1 MLLVGLAV
9 TAQAACG
16 ESASSISDAEVLDLP
31 DAAEDAE
38 APAEPEVRDA
48 LPARDAGA
56 DPAAPEPE
64 DLPCVPY
71 VAPTDCSVPDGGV
84 LPADL
89 RCTGLYGDAK
99 ARRLACGIEKFRPN
113 YELWSDGAEKR
124 RYIALPDA
132 GVVDATNLDGLVFPV
147 GTQLWKEFR
156 ITVGGERKL
165 AETRLLRKSEQ
176 GWLYTSYVW
185 STDQSEAIQQNDGVQ
200 DLFGAGHTVP
210 ARDQCRKC
218 HEGRSDF
225 ALGWDGVLL
234 GESDAGLSLTELATR
249 GQISVG
255 DAGVADLAVL
265 RSVVPGSEEERAAL
279 GYLHVNCGVSCHNGN
294 SAAGARDT
302 GLMLRL
308 DHDKL
313 GDVQAVPAVKT
324 GINRV
329 PGPQAKMPPGGPYY
343 DIRPGDVERS
353 LVVARM
359 KERGNETQMP
369 RLGTNQVD
377 TRGVATLTRWISGM
391 GISAGYPAAAPVAGG
406 LVPKPVAP
414 DAGTAPSVPVTE
426 PPPNPGVPVPPAAVD
441 AGVPPSPTAD
451 AGAPVGCSAGGAP
464 DATGLAYEVVVR
476 DSRLAVATFAA
487 QAPGSDDWYIVD
499 MVGAIWRVSNG
510 ALVPTPFL
518 DLRDA
523 VQLGA
528 GFDQTTL
535 TYDERGL
542 VGLAFAADYQ
552 TSGLFY
558 VALTPSALNARGL
571 PVDHD
576 MVLELR
582 ASQSGGQPE
591 ILRRLVDLPSAVAV
605 LGNIHNINTLRFGPD
620 GYLYVGSGDGGGI
633 NCNDAEGGAAQDV
646 RRPFGKILRLDPKAP
661 APHAAQGNPFAAS
674 GDARV
679 WHYGL
684 RNPFRFSFDRQT
696 GDLYLGDVGQD
707 TYEELDF
714 APAGVGGLNFGWPT
728 FEARASC
735 PGTSVALAG
744 TAGHTPPIV
753 AINRS
758 ALAVGVFSDY
768 RAVTGGVVYRGAALP
783 KLRGQYLFGDYYGA
797 RLGLLTQCGAQTSPV
812 AVLSKACDPNN
823 PAEACLAAPAGAPR
837 FESLTAIVEDRA
849 GEVYFVANGN
859 SLLRLVARRR
869 LLAQVGLER
878 GGVWAGLEQELAVTR
893 VALEEGLLPR
903 QHVPA

>member
-1 MLLVGLAV
+1 MRPPLRTLLVALAV
-9 TAQAACG
+9 AAQSACG
-16 ESASSISDAEVLDLP
+16 ETASSSSDAEALDLP

-38 APAEPEVRDA
+38 APADPKAPSDV
-48 LPARDAGA
+48 PPRDAGA
-56 DPAAPEPE
+56 VPMPPEPE

-71 VAPTDCSVPDGGV
+71 VEPSDCSIPDGGV
-84 LPADL
+84 LPTDL
-89 RCTGLYGDAK
+89 RCTGLYGDATK
-99 ARRLACGIEKFRPN
+99 RRLACGVEKFRPAF
-113 YELWSDGAEKR
+113 ELWSDGAEKR

-156 ITVGGERKL
+156 ITVGGERRL
-165 AETRLLRKSEQ
+165 AETRLLRKSER

-185 STDQSEAIQQNDGVQ
+185 STDQAEAIQQNDGVQ

-210 ARDQCRKC
+210 TRDQCRKC
-218 HEGRSDF
+218 HEGRGDF
-225 ALGWDGVLL
+225 VLGWDSVLL
-234 GESDAGLSLTELATR
+234 GDSDAGLSLTELAAR
-249 GQISVG
+249 GQVSVG
-255 DAGVADLAVL
+255 DAGVADPAVL
-265 RSVVPGSEEERAAL
+265 RSDVPGSDDERAAL
-279 GYLHVNCGVSCHNGN
+279 GYLHVNCGVSCHNSNG
-294 SAAGARDT
+294 AAGARDT

-313 GDVQAVPAVKT
+313 GEVQAVPAVQT
-324 GINRV
+324 AINRV

-343 DIRPGDVERS
+343 DIRPGDAERS

-369 RLGTNQVD
+369 RLGTNRVD

-406 LVPKPVAP
+406 LVPTPALP
-414 DAGTAPSVPVTE
+414 DAGTVPSVPVTE
-426 PPPNPGVPVPPAAVD
+426 PPPTPAVPVPPATVD
-441 AGVPPSPTAD
+441 AGVPPPAQGVD
-451 AGAPVGCSAGGAP
+451 AGAPSTCSASAAP

-476 DSRLAVATFAA
+476 DSRLVVATFAA

-499 MVGAIWRVSNG
+499 MVGAIWRVTNG
-510 ALVPTPFL
+510 ALVATPFL
-518 DLRDA
+518 DLRDT

-542 VGLAFAADYQ
+542 VGLAFAPDYQ

-591 ILRRLVDLPSAVAV
+591 VLRRLVDLPSAVAV

-620 GYLYVGSGDGGGI
+620 GYLFVGSGDGGGI

-646 RRPFGKILRLDPKAP
+646 KRPFGKILRLDPKAP
-661 APHAAQGNPFAAS
+661 APYAAQGNPFAAS

-707 TYEELDF
+707 TFEELDF

-728 FEARASC
+728 FEARSRC
-735 PGTSVALAG
+735 PGTGVALAG
-744 TAGHTPPIV
+744 PAGHTPPML

-758 ALAVGVFSDY
+758 ALSVGVFSDY
-768 RAVTGGVVYRGAALP
+768 RAITGGVVYRGAALP
-783 KLRGQYLFGDYYGA
+783 KLRGHYLFGDYYGA
-797 RLGLLTQCGAQTSPV
+797 RLGLLTQCGAQTSPT
-812 AVLSKACDPNN
+812 AVLSKTCDPNN
-823 PAEACLAAPAGAPR
+823 PAEACLSAPAGAPR
-837 FESLTAIVEDRA
+837 FEALTAIVEDRA

-859 SLLRLVARRR
+859 SLLRLVARR
-869 LLAQVGLER
+869 
-878 GGVWAGLEQELAVTR
+878 
-893 VALEEGLLPR
+893 
-903 QHVPA
+903 